1 MSDRSAIHTIKG
13 YFYQFDYTIFQIL
26 SQENPSNILTVEEI
40 EDLDIEEGGEITA
53 IQCKYYEN
61 TEYNHSVIS
70 KPIRLMFDD
79 FINRKRNNS
88 RKIKYK
94 LYGHY
99 KSGQD
104 KLIQTIDLD
113 LLKSAFLTYRK
124 GEVEHKHY
132 EKLQATDNELE
143 EFISILDIDV
153 YATEYSSQ
161 LEIIFENMERIF
173 NCERFEAENY
183 YYNNA
188 LNEIKNLSIQS
199 NVNDR
204 KVSKSDFLRNI
215 NKKEIIFNKWFVE
228 IKGKNQHL
236 KNLKKNIFS
245 ALNVES
251 FNRFFLLEVDINS
264 YDRADLIELILLIS
278 KKYSKLTKRT
288 PDRFCP
294 FIFIKNIEEKE
305 IIEIKKYLTSAG
317 RKFIDGYYFQGADF
331 SPRFMLQ
338 AISYENPIEIK
349 FLNNIEDLKTILK
362 FSDKMVCIY
371 QFYIDEPFFYYEND
385 NMKHIRI
392 ELKEIK
398 DIKEVI

>member
-1 MSDRSAIHTIKG
+1 
-13 YFYQFDYTIFQIL
+13 
-26 SQENPSNILTVEEI
+26 
-40 EDLDIEEGGEITA
+40 
-53 IQCKYYEN
+53 
-61 TEYNHSVIS
+61 
-70 KPIRLMFDD
+70 
-79 FINRKRNNS
+79 
-88 RKIKYK
+88 
-94 LYGHY
+94 
-99 KSGQD
+99 
-104 KLIQTIDLD
+104 
-113 LLKSAFLTYRK
+113 
-124 GEVEHKHY
+124 
-132 EKLQATDNELE
+132 
-143 EFISILDIDV
+143 
-153 YATEYSSQ
+153 
-161 LEIIFENMERIF
+161 MERIF

-215 NKKEIIFNKWFVE
+215 NKKEIIFNEWFVE

-371 QFYIDEPFFYYEND
+371 QFYIDEPFFYS
-385 NMKHIRI
+385 
-392 ELKEIK
+392 
-398 DIKEVI
+398 